1 MNTGYSFDDQTEI
14 VSGLSEQQMI
24 VDKGY
29 RALTQGT
36 LVEITVD
43 K

>member
-1 MNTGYSFDDQTEI
+1 MGTGYSFEDRTEI
-14 VSGLSEQQMI
+14 VSGLVEHQMI

-29 RALTQGT
+29 RVLTQGS